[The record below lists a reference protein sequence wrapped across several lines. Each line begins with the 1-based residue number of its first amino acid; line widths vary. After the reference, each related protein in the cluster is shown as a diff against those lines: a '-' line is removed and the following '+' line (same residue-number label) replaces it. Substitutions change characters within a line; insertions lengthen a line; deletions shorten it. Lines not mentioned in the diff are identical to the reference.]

1 MSARS
6 NGSVRRLK
14 IFGTR
19 SGMNGSAQ
27 ICSVP
32 VHALLHEHDFPVV
45 EADAEHVAVVGEVD
59 QSPRGLLSTSPV
71 RYGNRL

>member
-14 IFGTR
+14 SFGTR
-19 SGMNGSAQ
+19 SSTNGSAQ

-32 VHALLHEHDFPVV
+32 WTRCSMKTTFQLSKRS
-45 EADAEHVAVVGEVD
+45 AEHVAVVGEVD
-59 QSPRGLLSTSPV
+59 QPWRGDCPPRRSDSA
-71 RYGNRL
+71 

>member
-19 SGMNGSAQ
+19 NATNGSAHTW
-27 ICSVP
+27 SVP
-32 VHALLHEHDFPVV
+32 THRCSMNTIF
-45 EADAEHVAVVGEVD
+45 
-59 QSPRGLLSTSPV
+59 QLS
-71 RYGNRL
+71 